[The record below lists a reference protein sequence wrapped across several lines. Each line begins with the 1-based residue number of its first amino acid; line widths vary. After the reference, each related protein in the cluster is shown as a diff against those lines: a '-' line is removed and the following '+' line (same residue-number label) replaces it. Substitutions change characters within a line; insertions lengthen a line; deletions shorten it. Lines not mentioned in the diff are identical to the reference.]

1 MDTTTNQ
8 KLMGTTKGVQG
19 KRFDRGGAQGGCNP
33 IVLAA
38 IDVETMEQNKINQ

>member
-8 KLMGTTKGVQG
+8 KHIGATKEVQG
-19 KRFDRGGAQGGCNP
+19 KRSNRGGAQGGFDP

-38 IDVETMEQNKINQ
+38 IEVKKI